1 MLYVSEDE
9 ASDEECSPTPAKRGK
24 KSSPRSQSHPL
35 PHGSAAAPH
44 PAAGQPLMG
53 DFLATIL
60 TDIPEVDICSLSSLS
75 TNSPSTSQRDTR
87 LAQSFIGISFGRG
100 GQRQLTLRNT
110 LCNAL
115 LPPPPPKPAS
125 QKLWMLMYI
134 ALFHFIIH

>member
-1 MLYVSEDE
+1 MLYISEDE

-87 LAQSFIGISFGRG
+87 LAQSFSGSSFGWG
-100 GQRQLTLRNT
+100 GQRQLHVTLRNT
-110 LCNAL
+110 LCSA
-115 LPPPPPKPAS
+115 PPPPPPQTCLSKVMDA
-125 QKLWMLMYI
+125 YV
-134 ALFHFIIH
+134 